1 MKWWLLPIDIH
12 DWKPPISM
20 LLGTVTQKFGK
31 ISWLGATENAPVGV
45 ENWIPTLEAGTARS
59 VAPVG
64 PTEMPGAVG
73 MPSLEVAGAGPAS
86 SAEPPEEPPELDV
99 DDDVAAPPELLP
111 LLPLLAV
118 ALPPELPV
126 ALFMVLPPPFPF
138 DVSVPGSGVELG
150 KPVVLGAGEL
160 QARKPVASKRAAPD
174 KTRFTFSFDVWIMTR
189 LRPLLGFVK
198 GAIDDSPTRQ
208 LLPSTAKQATSYT
221 NQSTRNYPFF

>member
-1 MKWWLLPIDIH
+1 
-12 DWKPPISM
+12 
-20 LLGTVTQKFGK
+20 
-31 ISWLGATENAPVGV
+31 
-45 ENWIPTLEAGTARS
+45 
-59 VAPVG
+59 
-64 PTEMPGAVG
+64 

-118 ALPPELPV
+118 PLPPELPV

-150 KPVVLGAGEL
+150 KPPVFGAGEL

-174 KTRFTFSFDVWIMTR
+174 KTRFTFDVWIMTR
-189 LRPLLGFVK
+189 LRPLLGFVT
-198 GAIDDSPTRQ
+198 GAIDDSPRRQ
-208 LLPSTAKQATSYT
+208 LLPLTAKWATPDT
-221 NQSTRNYPFF
+221 NQSTRNHPFF